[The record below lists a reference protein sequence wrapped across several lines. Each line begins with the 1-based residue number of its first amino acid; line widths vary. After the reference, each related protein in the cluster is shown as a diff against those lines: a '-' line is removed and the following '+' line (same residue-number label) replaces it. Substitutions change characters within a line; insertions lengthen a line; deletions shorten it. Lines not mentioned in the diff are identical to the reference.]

1 MDIKTY
7 DKTIKDLFISGHQFY
22 IPRFQREYSWD
33 EKNYG
38 EFLSDIISNLKYE
51 NGSFVTSPYFLGTML
66 FIGNFTENQ
75 DREIVVVDGQQRMT
89 TITILF
95 SAMSDIFKKLG
106 QESLSKGI
114 FRYVMTTDDDENE
127 VRILVSKTS
136 YPYFSYFIQDRDKK
150 EKVKS
155 NSEEEECI
163 EKTYKYFIENISERK
178 IRQKLKEKNGRADV
192 DSVSYIDILKAVRD
206 QVLGCTFVA
215 ISTKDKDQ
223 ANRIFEILNAKGKR
237 LAYIDLIKNKI
248 FETLSKTEPVDTAE
262 DKWNKIKEE
271 CNNAGVGIGTYYRHF
286 WISAYKK
293 SSARQLYD
301 DFLSTIKPTKESVCI
316 EFLNRLL
323 ENVEYYRRIVKPC
336 REDYNNR
343 KEYFWLVQS
352 LKVLSE
358 DFNIAQV
365 RVVLMPILWAKEK
378 GIINHKRL
386 KEIVSYIENFHFVYT
401 ALLSGKTNR
410 LESIY
415 SKFSIELRKCNNA
428 HEAETVINNLLILP
442 MERLYPTYED
452 FRKGFTALKFS
463 KQNSVA
469 NIKCRYALRKINCY
483 YMQTDIYDDNES
495 VEHILAESTSEE
507 SRSIGNLI
515 LLEIDLNIEADNKDY
530 SEKIGIYNKSRYNWI
545 KKFVQSHKE
554 WNVDMFEQRAN
565 SLAELYYKKILKRA
579 TE

>member
-1 MDIKTY
+1 M
-7 DKTIKDLFISGHQFY
+7 
-22 IPRFQREYSWD
+22 
-33 EKNYG
+33 
-38 EFLSDIISNLKYE
+38 
-51 NGSFVTSPYFLGTML
+51 
-66 FIGNFTENQ
+66 
-75 DREIVVVDGQQRMT
+75 
-89 TITILF
+89 
-95 SAMSDIFKKLG
+95 
-106 QESLSKGI
+106 
-114 FRYVMTTDDDENE
+114 
-127 VRILVSKTS
+127 
-136 YPYFSYFIQDRDKK
+136 
-150 EKVKS
+150 
-155 NSEEEECI
+155 
-163 EKTYKYFIENISERK
+163 
-178 IRQKLKEKNGRADV
+178 
-192 DSVSYIDILKAVRD
+192 
-206 QVLGCTFVA
+206 
-215 ISTKDKDQ
+215 
-223 ANRIFEILNAKGKR
+223 
-237 LAYIDLIKNKI
+237 
-248 FETLSKTEPVDTAE
+248 
-262 DKWNKIKEE
+262 
-271 CNNAGVGIGTYYRHF
+271 
-286 WISAYKK
+286 
-293 SSARQLYD
+293 YD

-428 HEAETVINNLLILP
+428 QEAETVINNLLILP

-515 LLEIDLNIEADNKDY
+515 LLEIDLNIEADNKEY

>member
-192 DSVSYIDILKAVRD
+192 DSVSYIDILKAVRE

-262 DKWNKIKEE
+262 DKWNKIK
-271 CNNAGVGIGTYYRHF
+271 
-286 WISAYKK
+286 
-293 SSARQLYD
+293 
-301 DFLSTIKPTKESVCI
+301 
-316 EFLNRLL
+316 
-323 ENVEYYRRIVKPC
+323 
-336 REDYNNR
+336 
-343 KEYFWLVQS
+343 
-352 LKVLSE
+352 
-358 DFNIAQV
+358 
-365 RVVLMPILWAKEK
+365 
-378 GIINHKRL
+378 
-386 KEIVSYIENFHFVYT
+386 
-401 ALLSGKTNR
+401 
-410 LESIY
+410 
-415 SKFSIELRKCNNA
+415 
-428 HEAETVINNLLILP
+428 
-442 MERLYPTYED
+442 
-452 FRKGFTALKFS
+452 
-463 KQNSVA
+463 
-469 NIKCRYALRKINCY
+469 
-483 YMQTDIYDDNES
+483 
-495 VEHILAESTSEE
+495 
-507 SRSIGNLI
+507 
-515 LLEIDLNIEADNKDY
+515 
-530 SEKIGIYNKSRYNWI
+530 
-545 KKFVQSHKE
+545 
-554 WNVDMFEQRAN
+554 
-565 SLAELYYKKILKRA
+565 
-579 TE
+579 